1 MRLLKGSWLVLL
13 LAAVACSRSDDN
25 DKLGNWHKD
34 GTVGSLQSGRIQSVG
49 FVVGDTAYYGTGF
62 DGNNG
67 TVGFWSYDSKYH
79 TWQQIADFPGVPRWG
94 AAAFGAGGKGYVG
107 TGYDGYHYYKDFFQ
121 YDPVQGSWSAIPD
134 LPATQRRFATGF
146 GIGNVGY
153 LTSGQDSTP
162 AATKDFYSLDA
173 TTNTW
178 KKERGEYNGD
188 PRYGATVFVM
198 NNKAYF
204 VTGISNNGN
213 VTDFYVM
220 NPDSIAA
227 GVNGWHKLRDITNSS
242 TDSYDD
248 KYTNIVR
255 SFGSAFIIGNKGYVT
270 VGQNGGNTVTTWE
283 YEPTNDTWTQK
294 TDFEGSPRYGAFGFT
309 LNGKGYIAGGGSSTS
324 ATSLYTDMYY
334 FSPNETMVAN
344 D

>member
-1 MRLLKGSWLVLL
+1 MLL

-34 GTVGSLQSGRIQSVG
+34 GTVGSLQSGRIQAAG
-49 FVVGDTAYYGTGF
+49 FVVGDTAYYGTGM

-67 TVGFWSYDSKYH
+67 TVQFWSYDSKYH

-107 TGYDGYHYYKDFFQ
+107 TGFDGYHYYKDFYQ
-121 YDPVQGSWSAIPD
+121 YDPSQGQWTRIDD
-134 LPATQRRFATGF
+134 LPALANARRYATGF
-146 GIGNVGY
+146 GIDNTGY

-162 AATKDFYSLDA
+162 AALKDFYSLN
-173 TTNTW
+173 TSTNQWT
-178 KKERGEYNGD
+178 KERGEYSGD
-188 PRYGATVFVM
+188 PRFGASVFVL
-198 NNKAYF
+198 NKIAYF
-204 VTGISNNGN
+204 VSGQGN
-213 VTDFYVM
+213 SINQTDFYAM
-220 NPDSIAA
+220 NPDSLAA

-248 KYTNIVR
+248 KYTTIVR
-255 SFGSAFIIGNKGYVT
+255 VWGAAFTLGNKGYLT
-270 VGQNGGNTVTTWE
+270 TGQNTGNTSTCWE
-283 YEPTNDTWTQK
+283 YDPVHDTWTQK
-294 TDFEGSPRYGAFGFT
+294 TDFEGNARYGAIGFS
-309 LNGKGYIAGGGSSTS
+309 LGNRGFIAGGGSSTS
-324 ATSLYTDMYY
+324 NLFTDMYY